1 MNCPHC
7 QAPVIASQPFCGKC
21 GGALAK
27 TAGQDPLIGQMIAG
41 RYRIVKLLGEGGM
54 GSVYLA
60 EQNLGATVRK
70 VAVKTLHAH
79 LSQDEAIR
87 TRFQREVSTVAAL
100 EHPNTIRVFDFGT
113 SDAGQLFI
121 VMELVQGQSL
131 GDALTAAKRFSPERT
146 KKILAQ
152 VCGALGEAHELGIV
166 HRDLKPDNI
175 ILTSRAGQEDFVKL
189 LDFGIAKRESAT
201 SADQKLTQQG
211 TVLGTPPYMS
221 PEQFTG
227 TSVDAR
233 SDIYALGVMAY
244 EMLTG
249 ELPFSANTAWEWA
262 TQHMR
267 MAPKPIEGEV
277 VPRPMRKAI
286 ERALSKAPD
295 ARFPTVAAF
304 IEAFAAERTTDPGAP
319 LALASVLPVAPAAPP
334 QAARRS
340 TEIGEAYVPPAAP
353 GYAAASFSA
362 PSFSPPSPAVGALA
376 SPAGG
381 TQPGA
386 PAMDAFAASASAPYA
401 SGAGYGGAP
410 HRPAPAYGPAG
421 GAHAALHR
429 PPVHHGGSSAAPRR
443 GKGLLIGAGIIALFS
458 VTAIVVAATG
468 VGNGLF
474 SSKTPTTSGVPLG
487 LTTPTTPATTAEP
500 TSTVPTTAD
509 THAPLDPAATA
520 APTFAPTPPKPSG
533 KPAGPGPKPTGP
545 GPAPAPTPTPT
556 PAPTPTPT
564 PAPTPAPTLPFPFP
578 FPPVQPAPTPTNP
591 SPTPTPVSMKCQQAR
606 AMPPGPQRDGAIQ
619 VWCK

>member
-7 QAPVIASQPFCGKC
+7 QAPVVASQPFCGKC
-21 GGALAK
+21 GGALGK
-27 TAGQDPLIGQMIAG
+27 TPGQDPLLGQMIAG

-70 VAVKTLHAH
+70 VAVKTLHSH
-79 LSQDEAIR
+79 LSQDDAIR
-87 TRFQREVSTVAAL
+87 ARFQREVGTVAAL

-131 GDALTAAKRFSPERT
+131 GDALLAAKRFSPERT

-201 SADQKLTQQG
+201 TADQKLTQQG

-249 ELPFSANTAWEWA
+249 ELPFTANTAWEWA

-267 MAPKPIEGEV
+267 VAPKPFEGEA

-286 ERALSKAPD
+286 ERALSKDPA
-295 ARFPTVAAF
+295 ARFSTVAEF
-304 IEAFAAERTTDPGAP
+304 IEAFSAERSTEPGAP
-319 LALASVLPVAPAAPP
+319 LPSAAVLSGGSTPAPSPGSP
-334 QAARRS
+334 GSPRS
-340 TEIGEAYVPPAAP
+340 TEIGEAYVPAAASALP
-353 GYAAASFSA
+353 AASFSPA
-362 PSFSPPSPAVGALA
+362 ASYGPVSPTPA
-376 SPAGG
+376 AGG
-381 TQPGA
+381 TVPGA
-386 PAMDAFAASASAPYA
+386 PMVPYAASAAP
-401 SGAGYGGAP
+401 P
-410 HRPAPAYGPAG
+410 YGP
-421 GAHAALHR
+421 
-429 PPVHHGGSSAAPRR
+429 
-443 GKGLLIGAGIIALFS
+443 
-458 VTAIVVAATG
+458 TQ
-468 VGNGLF
+468 
-474 SSKTPTTSGVPLG
+474 
-487 LTTPTTPATTAEP
+487 
-500 TSTVPTTAD
+500 
-509 THAPLDPAATA
+509 PAAN
-520 APTFAPTPPKPSG
+520 G
-533 KPAGPGPKPTGP
+533 Y
-545 GPAPAPTPTPT
+545 
-556 PAPTPTPT
+556 
-564 PAPTPAPTLPFPFP
+564 
-578 FPPVQPAPTPTNP
+578 
-591 SPTPTPVSMKCQQAR
+591 
-606 AMPPGPQRDGAIQ
+606 
-619 VWCK
+619 

>member
-1 MNCPHC
+1 
-7 QAPVIASQPFCGKC
+7 
-21 GGALAK
+21 
-27 TAGQDPLIGQMIAG
+27 
-41 RYRIVKLLGEGGM
+41 M

-319 LALASVLPVAPAAPP
+319 LALASVLPVAPAAPLKPRADRPRSARPMSRPPRPATPPRRSPPLHSPPLRRRSARWPPP
-334 QAARRS
+334 QGEPSRGLRPWMRSRPPRRPRTPAGRASAARPTARRPP
-340 TEIGEAYVPPAAP
+340 TVQPAGLTRLCTAPPCTTAARPPRHGEARGSSSGLGSSRSSASRPSSSPRP
-353 GYAAASFSA
+353 GWEMGSSRRRPRRRQVSPSA
-362 PSFSPPSPAVGALA
+362 SPPRRRPPRRPS
-376 SPAGG
+376 
-381 TQPGA
+381 
-386 PAMDAFAASASAPYA
+386 
-401 SGAGYGGAP
+401 
-410 HRPAPAYGPAG
+410 RPARSRPPRTLTRPSTPPPPPRQRSRRRPPSRLGSPPGLARSPRGPA
-421 GAHAALHR
+421 LRLRRRQPRRLRRRQLRRLRRRPRRRSRSRSRSRRCSLRRRLRIRHR
-429 PPVHHGGSSAAPRR
+429 PPRPSA
-443 GKGLLIGAGIIALFS
+443 
-458 VTAIVVAATG
+458 
-468 VGNGLF
+468 
-474 SSKTPTTSGVPLG
+474 
-487 LTTPTTPATTAEP
+487 
-500 TSTVPTTAD
+500 
-509 THAPLDPAATA
+509 
-520 APTFAPTPPKPSG
+520 
-533 KPAGPGPKPTGP
+533 
-545 GPAPAPTPTPT
+545 
-556 PAPTPTPT
+556 
-564 PAPTPAPTLPFPFP
+564 
-578 FPPVQPAPTPTNP
+578 
-591 SPTPTPVSMKCQQAR
+591 
-606 AMPPGPQRDGAIQ
+606 
-619 VWCK
+619 